1 MRQKPIQKEHIACR
15 AGERER
21 RRIWE
26 HLRRYSKLP
35 LGGLLVWVGLLIHA
49 WQHFQRPIGV
59 GGIDQRYPAG
69 QDDRTAMIRRILMPG
84 TAGLRKTRDIHPHA
98 DDLPCDLPWGHES
111 RDGV

>member
-1 MRQKPIQKEHIACR
+1 MQEKPIQKEHIACR

-21 RRIWE
+21 RRVGE
-26 HLRRYSKLP
+26 HLRRDRKLP

-69 QDDRTAMIRRILMPG
+69 
-84 TAGLRKTRDIHPHA
+84 
-98 DDLPCDLPWGHES
+98 
-111 RDGV
+111 